1 MKFLVLFLFI
11 VFTVAFS
18 FDFFERDL
26 CSSEDCTTSGETIT
40 SVCGDDGNTDYACM
54 CNKMSDSF
62 YDEILNCTRSC
73 GSADDFQDWNSG
85 TDVKEY
91 YCKLASSASV
101 SASGG
106 SSTSS
111 SRSSSSTTNSGSSS
125 SSRGDATTEYYV
137 SFVGIILA
145 WFI

>member
-111 SRSSSSTTNSGSSS
+111 SRSSSSTTTSGSSS
-125 SSRGDATTEYYV
+125 SSRGDVTTEYYV